1 MNNNSSRQ
9 FPSRLLV
16 ISSCVA
22 FTSGRTRAANSQ
34 GFPFQNGSDDL
45 HAAHAPE
52 VAQYIAELYIHLRP
66 DVLHTLNHAARLA
79 NQVGPL
85 PPKTTRHP
93 DFVRRLKTVIQQPKS
108 VQLQQPLTLLNVAL
122 ASGHILRMLRIH
134 QIYFQALLFE
144 NLEYRHPPGRRWRT
158 KSPRCWPPS
167 AAQTWCAVFPRH
179 AFTKARA
186 SALQW
191 KVLVSLAAPTHT
203 RHTACASAAASSH
216 SCASICTDATKCAA
230 RSSCRVC

>member
-1 MNNNSSRQ
+1 MFTQLKIALGDLLLIYVIEVYLLPQYEQPLLSP
-9 FPSRLLV
+9 FPPRLLV

-52 VAQYIAELYIHLRP
+52 VAQYIAELYIHLGQ
-66 DVLHTLNHAARLA
+66 DFLHTLNHAARLGH
-79 NQVGPL
+79 QVGPL

-122 ASGHILRMLRIH
+122 ASWHILRMLRIH

-144 NLEYRHPPGRRWRT
+144 NLEYRHPI
-158 KSPRCWPPS
+158 
-167 AAQTWCAVFPRH
+167 H
-179 AFTKARA
+179 AGG
-186 SALQW
+186 L
-191 KVLVSLAAPTHT
+191 
-203 RHTACASAAASSH
+203 
-216 SCASICTDATKCAA
+216 
-230 RSSCRVC
+230 